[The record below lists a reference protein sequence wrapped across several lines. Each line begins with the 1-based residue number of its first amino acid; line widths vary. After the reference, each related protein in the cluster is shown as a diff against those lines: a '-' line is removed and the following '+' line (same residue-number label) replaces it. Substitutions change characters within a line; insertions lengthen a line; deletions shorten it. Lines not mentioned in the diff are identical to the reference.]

1 MNSPVLRHDL
11 SDADYLRFSALVHAR
26 SGLEIPLVRRPDL
39 ERAVVQAMA
48 ELSISSPEALFNHLR
63 CGETSNATLETLIAR
78 VTVGETHFFRNRPQF
93 EALEWQ
99 VLPKIIE
106 KRRPIRQL
114 RLWSAGCATGEEPYS
129 LSILL
134 MRLLPDI
141 ADWNILILAT
151 DINRLA
157 LEKAQRGLYSSWS
170 FREVPYGIQE
180 NYFTHQGKDSFEIKP
195 AVRNRVT
202 FAYLNLV
209 EDNYPS
215 ILTNTQAMDLILCRN
230 VLIYFDEITNRKVV
244 ERFHASLDETG
255 WLVVGHAEPSQAVFH
270 QFSVR
275 NFPGAILYQKPE
287 VENPAPGAPLSVEPA
302 PFRFDFNP
310 LPESP
315 PIPVLPARPVMSPPA
330 PVAAG
335 PGHPVGHLHKLPPP
349 PPEIQSAMALYEA
362 GRLDQALQQLTAQA
376 QANPNAIWPPYLIA
390 KLYANRREF
399 KNAEP
404 WIDRVLV
411 LEPLMAPAH
420 YLRGLILQELG
431 RLDQSL
437 TAFRACVYADPQFL
451 LGHFSLARLLGRLG
465 QSTRALKTLQNLEEL
480 LTGQKREALV
490 PDGDGLTIGRLA
502 EFVSAQKELLK

>member
-1 MNSPVLRHDL
+1 MNSPTLRHEL

-39 ERAVVQAMA
+39 ERAVAQAMA
-48 ELSISSPEALFNHLR
+48 ELSISTPEALFNHLR
-63 CGETSNATLETLIAR
+63 SGETSSVTLETLIAR

-129 LSILL
+129 LAILL

-141 ADWNILILAT
+141 ADWNVLILAT
-151 DINRLA
+151 DINRMA
-157 LEKAQRGLYSSWS
+157 IEKAQRGIYSSWS
-170 FREVPYGIQE
+170 FREVPTGIQE
-180 NYFTHQGKDSFEIKP
+180 NYFTQGKDGFEIKSS
-195 AVRNRVT
+195 VRNRVT

-215 ILTNTQAMDLILCRN
+215 ILTNTQSMDLILCRN
-230 VLIYFDEITNRKVV
+230 VLIYFDEATNRKVV
-244 ERFHASLDETG
+244 ERFYACLDDTG

-270 QFSVR
+270 QFTAR

-287 VENPAPGAPLSVEPA
+287 VEITALESSQPVVPA
-302 PFRFDFNP
+302 PFSFDFSP
-310 LPESP
+310 RPETPVIPILPT
-315 PIPVLPARPVMSPPA
+315 RPVVNPSVPAAPA
-330 PVAAG
+330 PV
-335 PGHPVGHLHKLPPP
+335 HPVGHLHKLPPP
-349 PPEIQSAMALYEA
+349 PPEIQSAMVLYEV
-362 GRLDQALQQLTAQA
+362 GRLEEALQQLTAQA
-376 QANPNAIWPPYLIA
+376 QANPNVIWPPYLIA

-431 RLDQSL
+431 RLEQSL

-465 QSTRALKTLQNLEEL
+465 QPTRALKALQNLEEL
-480 LTGQKREALV
+480 LVGQKRETLV
-490 PDGDGLTIGRLA
+490 PDGDGLTIGRLS

>member
-1 MNSPVLRHDL
+1 MNSPTLRHDL

-26 SGLEIPLVRRPDL
+26 SGLDIPPVRRPDL
-39 ERAVVQAMA
+39 ERAVAQAMV
-48 ELSISSPEALFNHLR
+48 ELSISTPEALFNHLR
-63 CGETSNATLETLIAR
+63 SGETSSAILETLIAR

-129 LSILL
+129 LAIVL

-151 DINRLA
+151 DINRMA
-157 LEKAQRGLYSSWS
+157 LEKAQRGIYSSWS
-170 FREVPYGIQE
+170 FREVPQGIQE
-180 NYFTHQGKDSFEIKP
+180 NYFTQGKDGFEIKSS
-195 AVRNRVT
+195 VRNRVT

-215 ILTNTQAMDLILCRN
+215 ILTNTQSMDLILCRN
-230 VLIYFDEITNRKVV
+230 VLIYFDEATNRKVV
-244 ERFHASLDETG
+244 ERFYTCLDEEG

-270 QFSVR
+270 QFTVR

-287 VENPAPGAPLSVEPA
+287 VEKPAFEAPQPVVPV
-302 PFRFDFNP
+302 PFSFDFSP
-310 LPESP
+310 RPETP
-315 PIPVLPARPVMSPPA
+315 VIPIPPTRTSVKTAA
-330 PVAAG
+330 PVAV
-335 PGHPVGHLHKLPPP
+335 HPVGHLHKLPPP
-349 PPEIQSAMALYEA
+349 PPEIQAAMTLYEA
-362 GRLDQALQQLTAQA
+362 GRLDEALQQLTAQA
-376 QANPNAIWPPYLIA
+376 QVNPNAIWSPYLIA

-465 QSTRALKTLQNLEEL
+465 QPTRALKALQNLEEL
-480 LTGQKREALV
+480 LVGQKREALV
-490 PDGDGLTIGRLA
+490 PDGDGLTIGRLS